1 MFKFKIGDEVTLI
14 GIDGLKEVVRGK
26 IIYIKDECC
35 YLVLLYRTD
44 IGWVLNNALIVPKE
58 IRNKYKWKK
67 CWWITDMNNYG
78 AKIVHNLL
86 EIE

>member
-1 MFKFKIGDEVTLI
+1 MLKFKVGDEIILCC
-14 GIDGLKEVVRGK
+14 IDGLKEVVRGK
-26 IIYIKDECC
+26 IIYIKNERHF
-35 YLVLLYRTD
+35 LVCLQRTD
-44 IGWVLNNALIVPKE
+44 IGWILNAATEVPEE

-67 CWWITDMNNYG
+67 GWWISDMNDYG